1 MPQECELH
9 HCMVMTAP
17 AAFNSDI
24 TRQFTWVGEQQVQ
37 YSIPPGGA
45 VYYLAQK
52 VTLNIFQELLE
63 LPTTHCAFPADVR
76 VIEVPQQ
83 YESL

>member
-1 MPQECELH
+1 
-9 HCMVMTAP
+9 V
-17 AAFNSDI
+17 
-24 TRQFTWVGEQQVQ
+24 FTSVGEQQVQ

-76 VIEVPQQ
+76 VVEVPQQ
-83 YESL
+83 DKSL